1 MKKCFYIFCTLFVFA
16 LSSVSAKA
24 QVIVTEFI
32 RLGIDA
38 DVNIKSKAVE
48 ATLSAN
54 TGIKDLDW
62 HKETS
67 TLSITFDPRKT
78 TLDDI
83 LKKLAIATNNEVAT
97 EKTAAAR

>member
-1 MKKCFYIFCTLFVFA
+1 MKKCFYTLCTLFFLTIA
-16 LSSVSAKA
+16 SVTAKA

-32 RLGIDA
+32 RLGIDT
-38 DVNIKSKAVE
+38 DLNLKSKPIETALN
-48 ATLSAN
+48 TN

-62 HKETS
+62 HKES
-67 TLSITFDPRKT
+67 NTLSITFDPRKT

-83 LKKLAIATNNEVAT
+83 LRKLAIATNNEVAT